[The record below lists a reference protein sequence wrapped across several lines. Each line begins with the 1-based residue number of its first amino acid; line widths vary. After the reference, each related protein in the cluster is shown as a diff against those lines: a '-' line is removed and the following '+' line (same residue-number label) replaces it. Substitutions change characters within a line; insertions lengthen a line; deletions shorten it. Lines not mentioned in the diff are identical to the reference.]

1 MIIKLLFLAGVNA
14 AAMSALPAKYAQ
26 RWWGGLAAVVMAT
39 VLIDIAYLTKRAI
52 PLKYLV
58 PGTIFALIFQVV
70 PVIYSG
76 YIAFTN
82 YGTGNVL
89 TKEQALDNID
99 SRVSNVP
106 GATRYQI
113 DVLAGDGGLG
123 DFALLLTDDEGD
135 LFLGTPDGLQDVE
148 AADVVTNDTGKVL
161 EVDGFEAVALRDLAD
176 RQDELQSE
184 FEVPTDEGVIR
195 VVTLTTAALY
205 EVSYV
210 YDETTDTVT
219 DLATGT
225 VYTAVEGNFVA
236 ETGEILSPGWVA
248 QIGFDNFTRILTSEA
263 IRGPF
268 VRVLLWNYAFAI
280 LSVILTFAVGLG
292 LAVALNHPELGGRRL
307 YRSFLIIPYAL
318 PSFMTALLWAGMF
331 NQEFGVINDLLG
343 ADIPWLRDPWLAKAS
358 VLLVNTWLGF
368 PYMFLIST
376 GALQAIPAELNEAAF
391 VDGATPRQAFRR
403 VTFPL
408 LLVSLAPLLIA
419 SFAFNFNNFNIIFLL
434 NQGGPPIEGAQTPAG
449 HTDILISY
457 TYRLAFESGSG
468 QDFGF
473 ASAIAILI
481 FIMVATI
488 SAISFRRSR
497 ALEELT

>member
-1 MIIKLLFLAGVNA
+1 M
-14 AAMSALPAKYAQ
+14 
-26 RWWGGLAAVVMAT
+26 
-39 VLIDIAYLTKRAI
+39 
-52 PLKYLV
+52 
-58 PGTIFALIFQVV
+58 
-70 PVIYSG
+70 
-76 YIAFTN
+76 
-82 YGTGNVL
+82 L
-89 TKEQALDNID
+89 TKEQALDNIG
-99 SRVSNVP
+99 SRVSNIP

-113 DVLAGDGGLG
+113 NVLAGDGGLG
-123 DFALLLTDDEGD
+123 DFALLLTDDQGVQS
-135 LFLGTPDGLQDVE
+135 LGTADGLEPVE
-148 AADVVTNDTGKVL
+148 AAEVITDDAGRTL
-161 EVDGFEAVALRDLAD
+161 EVRDYSAVALRDLAD
-176 RQDELQSE
+176 RQDELQRE

-195 VVTLTTAALY
+195 VVTLTSAALY

-210 YDETTDTVT
+210 YDEAADTVT
-219 DLATGT
+219 DLTTGT
-225 VYTAVEGNFVA
+225 VYAPAEGNFVSA
-236 ETGEILSPGWVA
+236 SGETLSPGWVA
-248 QIGFDNFTRILTSEA
+248 RIGWSNFTRILTSEP

-268 VRVLLWNYAFAI
+268 VRVFLWNYAFAI

-292 LAVALNHPELGGRRL
+292 LAIALNHPELGGRRI
-307 YRSFLIIPYAL
+307 YRSLLIIPYAL
-318 PSFMTALLWAGMF
+318 PSFMTALLWAGML
-331 NQEFGVINDLLG
+331 NQEFGVINDILG
-343 ADIPWLRDPWLAKAS
+343 ADLPWLRDPWLAKAS

-376 GALQAIPAELNEAAF
+376 GALQAIPHELNEAAF

-434 NQGGPPIEGAQTPAG
+434 NQGGPPIAGAQTPAG

-497 ALEELT
+497 ALEELS